1 MDRADFRDADRPSP
15 VNTAARTVPIPE
27 DISNTA
33 RAVTANAAA
42 TDGSMAE
49 NISHTARSVP
59 ANATATAR
67 PKVSAAGAGTKTEKF
82 RVHDLLINSDTMTFD
97 KETSEAVFS
106 GSVTAK
112 ASDVAI
118 YSTKLVSKNYRENA
132 VATGNVRAIYR
143 KFGVNITCG
152 RLEYSGGLND
162 VKAYEDVVAHK
173 ALADGNTVTMYCQE
187 LYFNASE
194 NTMTAKKSS
203 DKRVRVVMKDIVAF
217 SDEVS
222 YNDGTRQLY
231 FTGRPIIKKSKSI
244 FLSDNIWLGTDDKS
258 IKMKDNIWT
267 RLFYRDFEKT
277 NAEVQVEA
285 DKNAASGKT
294 LQ

>member
-1 MDRADFRDADRPSP
+1 MRRILPLFLVICAACAGCFHVDSTKKDRVKFPDEIAP
-15 VNTAARTVPIPE
+15 VI
-27 DISNTA
+27 
-33 RAVTANAAA
+33 AAA
-42 TDGSMAE
+42 GTTAE
-49 NISHTARSVP
+49 NITTTARVAP
-59 ANATATAR
+59 AHVSSTAKSAGSKQA
-67 PKVSAAGAGTKTEKF
+67 PKDEKF
-82 RVHDLLINSDTMTFD
+82 KVHDLLINSDTMTFD

-112 ASDVAI
+112 ASDVVI
-118 YSTKLVSKNYRENA
+118 YSSKLVSKNYRENA
-132 VATGNVRAIYR
+132 VATGDVRAIYR

-173 ALADGNTVTMYCQE
+173 ALPDGNTVTMYCQE

-194 NTMTAKKSS
+194 NIMSAKKSG

-277 NAEVQVEA
+277 SAEVQVEA